1 VQLISHSDKIEQLA
15 QLYLLIIEKPSHNHI
30 YHKLDISSFYC
41 YSQEKK
47 HTERRAMRT
56 TQKTFLITGVSSGFG
71 RALAVEALHAGHHVI
86 GTLRRPEDAAAY
98 DALDEAHAVA
108 KIVEMTDEAAISA
121 MTDEIE
127 HEYGPIDI
135 LIANAGYGHE
145 GLFEESSMSELRRQF
160 DVNVFGTVAV
170 IKAVL
175 PGMRER
181 RTGHIL
187 AITSIGGLTTS
198 PGLSFYHGSKYALE
212 GILESLG
219 KEVGHLGVHVTSVE
233 PGPFRTDWS
242 GRSMTHSKRLIS
254 DYDEA
259 YEPIREARRRN
270 NGHQPGDPERAAAA
284 MLRVI
289 NDENPP
295 RHLVLGSAALD
306 ALAAS
311 RATFDADVT
320 RWEDLT
326 RSTDFPEHRQQS

>member
-1 VQLISHSDKIEQLA
+1 M
-15 QLYLLIIEKPSHNHI
+15 
-30 YHKLDISSFYC
+30 
-41 YSQEKK
+41 
-47 HTERRAMRT
+47 TT
-56 TQKTFLITGVSSGFG
+56 TQKTILITGVSSGLG
-71 RALAVEALHAGHHVI
+71 RACAGAALHAGHRVI
-86 GTLRRPEDAAAY
+86 GTVRRPEDAAAY
-98 DALDEAHAVA
+98 EALDGANAVA
-108 KIVEMTDEAAISA
+108 KSVEMTDEEAIAA
-121 MTDEIE
+121 MVGEVE
-127 HEYGPIDI
+127 HDYGPIDI

-145 GLFEESSMSELRRQF
+145 GLFEESSISELRRQF
-160 DVNVFGTVAV
+160 EVNVFGTIAI

-175 PGMRER
+175 PGMRVR
-181 RTGHIL
+181 CTGHIL

-219 KEVGHLGVHVTSVE
+219 KEVAPLGIHVTAVE
-233 PGPFRTDWS
+233 PGPFRTAWS
-242 GRSMTHSKRLIS
+242 GRSMTHSERSIS
-254 DYDEA
+254 DYDEM

-295 RHLVLGSAALD
+295 RHLVLGSAALN

-311 RATFDADVT
+311 RAAFDADVA

-326 RSTDFPEHRQQS
+326 RSTDFPENRQPNEPNKGAQ